1 MSEDSSL
8 PREERRVPRMMS
20 GDGTESGLLAK
31 CSFRTVFVVAAL
43 SFHSVIEGMT
53 TGFPAVSMHK
63 YVIAFSLGLELLAEK
78 VKLILN
84 IRSTLLL

>member
-8 PREERRVPRMMS
+8 PREERRVSRMMS

-31 CSFRTVFVVAAL
+31 CSLRTVFVVAAL

-63 YVIAFSLGLELLAEK
+63 YVIAFSLGLELLAEE

-84 IRSTLLL
+84 IHSTLLL